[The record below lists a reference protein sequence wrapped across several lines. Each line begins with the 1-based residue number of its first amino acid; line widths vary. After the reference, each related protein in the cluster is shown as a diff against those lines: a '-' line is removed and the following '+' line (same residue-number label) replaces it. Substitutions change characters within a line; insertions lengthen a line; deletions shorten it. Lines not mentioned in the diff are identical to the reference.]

1 MSGEVSHSTS
11 SQPSDTQ
18 ISTAPAF
25 NSEND
30 IEIGS
35 KSRLSNTSI
44 HNKDSSIS
52 DVKDT
57 SAAHLDQASG
67 DSESKLYELCETR
80 VCTWL
85 RWSTGKKDGSSMG
98 VSVSVVDGSSVYRA
112 RELT

>member
-11 SQPSDTQ
+11 SQPSNTQ

-25 NSEND
+25 NSEN
-30 IEIGS
+30 E
-35 KSRLSNTSI
+35 SRLSNTSI

-85 RWSTGKKDGSSMG
+85 RWSTGKKDGSAMG